1 MRTIKLKSLSLVN
14 FKGVRELSV
23 NFSESVTVISGENG
37 TGKTSLYDA
46 YLWLL
51 FGKDSLGRSDG
62 NGGFNVK
69 TLDTDG
75 KPIYR
80 LEHSV
85 TGVFDVDG
93 REIKLQRCLVE
104 KWRKVNGSTDEVMN
118 DEQQYFINDVRCGT
132 KKEYQAEIS
141 EIIPENVFRM
151 ITNPHYFP
159 HLSADDQKDM
169 LLEMV
174 GDISDEEI
182 ASTDESFMELLD
194 HINGN
199 SLIKFAQEVAAKKRS
214 CNDALKTIPASIETA
229 QKLMPEI
236 EDWDALEAE
245 LSEKKKNLAE
255 IDAQLTDQNAIA
267 DQANKRRGEIIRL
280 KGEKEIALTTRKS
293 DLRIQANSA
302 TNKAKADLQA
312 MESELATLERNIAS
326 KRCELADVQKT
337 IAQLDGPNGTLQ
349 TLRNEFKAISKETF
363 VAPTENTLVCP
374 TCGEPLRGNN
384 LAKQIETLRGN
395 FEQNKAER
403 QKAIQAKGVPMG
415 AQLGKAKATE
425 TRLIGQIA
433 TYEDSVLEL
442 KGRIEYAK
450 AHIPTAQNAD
460 ELISKDPECISLANE
475 IEELNNRLNA
485 EITPADV
492 SELRE
497 AKIVFTECIAELNR
511 RLGKRETIARCQ
523 KEIEDL
529 EEKRIA
535 NNQAISDL
543 ERWEDTYIRFLKA
556 KDEKLMERI
565 NGLFSVVS
573 FSFLKEQKNG
583 GEKLTCFCTVNGVPY
598 GDVNKAGKLNAG
610 LDIINAICRTKGI
623 SAPIF
628 IDNAESVNRIIPTI
642 SQVINLRV
650 SLDKS
655 LTIQ

>member
-1 MRTIKLKSLSLVN
+1 MKTIKLKSLSLVN

-23 NFSESVTVISGENG
+23 NFAESVTVISGENG

-141 EIIPENVFRM
+141 DIIPENVFRM

-182 ASTDESFMELLD
+182 ATSDESFMELLD

-199 SLIKFAQEVAAKKRS
+199 SLIKFAQEVAAKKRN

-245 LSEKKKNLAE
+245 LAEKKKSLAD
-255 IDAQLTDQNAIA
+255 IDAQLADQNAVA
-267 DQANKRRGEIIRL
+267 DQANKRRGEIIRF
-280 KGEKEIALTTRKS
+280 KGAKEIALTTRKS

-326 KRCELADVQKT
+326 KRSELAAVQAT
-337 IAQLDGPNGTLQ
+337 ITKIDEQIKA
-349 TLRNEFKAISKETF
+349 LRDEFKA
-363 VAPTENTLVCP
+363 VAIEQYTEPAAGSLVCP
-374 TCGEPLRGNN
+374 TCGEPLRGEN
-384 LAKQIETLRGN
+384 LAKRLETMRGN

-403 QKAIQAKGVPMG
+403 QKAIQAKGVPMRRTLD
-415 AQLGKAKATE
+415 ADKATE
-425 TRLIGQIA
+425 TRLKGQIA

-460 ELISKDPECISLANE
+460 ELIKVDPECIALANE
-475 IEELNNRLNA
+475 IEELNNRLA
-485 EITPADV
+485 VEIKPADV
-492 SELRE
+492 SELHD
-497 AKIVFTECIAELNR
+497 AKTVFTECIAELNR
-511 RLGKRETIARCQ
+511 RLGKRETIIRCQ

-543 ERWEDTYIRFLKA
+543 ERWEDTYTRFLKA

-565 NGLFSVVS
+565 NGLFSFVS

-628 IDNAESVNRIIPTI
+628 IDNAESVNTIIPTI

>member
-104 KWRKVNGSTDEVMN
+104 KWRKVNGSTEEVMN

-141 EIIPENVFRM
+141 DIIPENVFRM

-159 HLSADDQKDM
+159 RLSADDQKDM

-245 LSEKKKNLAE
+245 LSEKKKSLAD
-255 IDAQLTDQNAIA
+255 IDAQLSDQNAAA
-267 DQANKRRGEIIRL
+267 DQANKRRSEIIRL
-280 KGEKEIALTTRKS
+280 KGEKEIALNTRKS

-326 KRCELADVQKT
+326 KRGELSTVQAAISKRDE
-337 IAQLDGPNGTLQ
+337 QLKA
-349 TLRNEFKAISKETF
+349 LRDEFKA
-363 VAPTENTLVCP
+363 VATEQYTEPAAGSLVCP
-374 TCGEPLRGNN
+374 TCGEPLRGEN
-384 LAKQIETLRGN
+384 LAKRLETMRGN

-403 QKAIQAKGVPMG
+403 QKAIQAKGVPMRRDLD
-415 AQLGKAKATE
+415 ADKATE
-425 TRLIGQIA
+425 TRLKGQIA

-485 EITPADV
+485 EIQPADV

-497 AKIVFTECIAELNR
+497 AKTVFTECIAELNR

-543 ERWEDTYIRFLKA
+543 ERWEDTYTRFLKA

-565 NGLFSVVS
+565 NGLFSFVS

-628 IDNAESVNRIIPTI
+628 IDNAESVNEIIPTI

-650 SLDKS
+650 SFDKS